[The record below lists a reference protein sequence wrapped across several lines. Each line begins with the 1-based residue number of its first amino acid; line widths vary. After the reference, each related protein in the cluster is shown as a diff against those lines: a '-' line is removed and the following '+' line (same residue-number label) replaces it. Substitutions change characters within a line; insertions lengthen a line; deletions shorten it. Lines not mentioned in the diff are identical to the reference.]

1 MFLQLFLADLVVVI
15 GARVDFFLQGCFV
28 AIVGMIYCN
37 KSALHQWLQKVAD
50 GFSKQHV
57 NSAGL
62 NLECIVAIQSAA
74 PVLLAVCGKEPC
86 RRLLTALG
94 MYSESTFLEVW
105 NSTFNVLR
113 DSVQHMDVIV
123 KLLLFLSSPS
133 TGAGTGGGG
142 RNEFMDDEM
151 SSWMPSPEALA
162 AADRTWSLQHWG
174 TCSAVALG
182 AQSFERLGRFDDA
195 AATARLGLAPEQ
207 CLRKHN
213 AIVECHRVLGR
224 VALVQG
230 ESAEVARAHFRC
242 ALFAA
247 QASCLPFLVHLV
259 QLDLAG
265 SFGKDKGSA
274 DLEPTQ
280 RV

>member
-1 MFLQLFLADLVVVI
+1 MI

-28 AIVGMIYCN
+28 AIVGMVHCN
-37 KSALHQWLQKVAD
+37 KSALHQWLQKVAH
-50 GFSKQHV
+50 GFSIQHV

-62 NLECIVAIQSAA
+62 NLECIIAIQSAA
-74 PVLLAVCGKEPC
+74 PVLLAVCGEEPC

-94 MYSESTFLEVW
+94 MYSEATFLEVW
-105 NSTFNVLR
+105 NSPFNVLR

-133 TGAGTGGGG
+133 TGGGAGGGG
-142 RNEFMDDEM
+142 TASFIADDEM
-151 SSWMPSPEALA
+151 NAWMPSPETLA

-195 AATARLGLAPEQ
+195 TATARLGLAPEQ

-230 ESAEVARAHFRC
+230 ESAEVARAHFRR
-242 ALFAA
+242 ALLAA
-247 QASCLPFLVHLV
+247 QASCLPFLVHLT

-265 SFGKDKGSA
+265 SFGDEKGSA
-274 DLEPTQ
+274 DLEPTR